1 MEKIGIIVGNGKLP
15 LYFLKEAEKKELEIY
30 PIGLFHSV
38 EEDIKKHPN
47 YREFNIGEVGNIVKF
62 FLKNQV
68 SKVVMLGK
76 VEKSLIFQSIKFDKF
91 GEGIME
97 KLPDKKDETLLF
109 AVILFFKLN
118 GIKILPQSYLL
129 NSFIFEKK
137 CYTTL
142 APKEEELKTIKI
154 GIEAAT
160 ALSKV
165 DAGQTVI
172 CKDQSVI
179 AIEGVE
185 GTDKTIIRGGE
196 LAGKNTILIKMAR
209 PQQDMRVD
217 IPAVGIGTIKSL
229 VQIGARGIVAQAGK
243 MIFLE
248 QEEAINLA
256 NENQMFIIGR

>member
-15 LYFLKEAEKKELEIY
+15 LYFLREAEKKELEIY
-30 PIGLFHSV
+30 PIGLFSSV
-38 EEDIKKHPN
+38 ELEIQKHPN
-47 YREFNIGEVGNIVKF
+47 YKEFNIGEVGNIVKF
-62 FLKNQV
+62 FLKNSV

-76 VEKSLIFQSIKFDKF
+76 VEKSLIFKNLKFDKF
-91 GEGIME
+91 GQGIME

-142 APKEEELKTIKI
+142 VPNDEELKTIKI
-154 GIEAAT
+154 GIEAAL

-165 DAGQTVI
+165 DAGQSVV
-172 CKDQSVI
+172 CKDMSVI
-179 AIEGVE
+179 ALEGVE
-185 GTDKTIIRGGE
+185 GTDKTIARGGE
-196 LAGKNTILIKMAR
+196 LAGENTILIKMAR

-217 IPAVGIGTIKSL
+217 IPAVGVDTIKKL
-229 VQIGARGIVAQAGK
+229 VEIGARGIVAQAGK

-248 QEEAINLA
+248 QESAIKLA
-256 NENQMFIIGR
+256 NENHMFIIGR